1 MPAYAYRALDAA
13 GRPQRG
19 VLEGDTPRAVRGAL
33 RERGLTPIEVEPVG
47 SEQRPRRSL
56 LAPRRAIERAELG
69 ILTRQWAVLLRAGLP
84 LDESLATLGEQSE
97 KRAQAQLLAAVRAR
111 VREGQTLADALG
123 EFPRSFPEVY
133 RASIAA
139 GEQSGHLDTVLE
151 RLAGYYEGQQEVI
164 GRLGLAL
171 IYPLLLLAVATLV
184 TGLLLTFVVPQVT
197 EVFIGLDRPLPW
209 LTRALIATSGVLG
222 RAWPVL
228 LAGLL
233 LLPLVLAWALRRAA
247 FKARWDGFLLR
258 LPVVGRLLATI
269 EAARF
274 ARTLAIALAAAVP
287 VLEAL
292 RVARRV
298 LTRAPLQQALARVGE
313 EVREGASLAASLGAS
328 GRFPPLLVRLVGSG
342 ERSGQVEQMLDHG
355 AALLEQRV
363 NAQLARLLAIA
374 EPLMILIMGAV
385 VLTIVLAILLPIF
398 QLNRLIGG

>member
-19 VLEGDTPRAVRGAL
+19 VLEGDTPRAVRSAL
-33 RERGLTPIEVEPVG
+33 RERGLTPIEVEAVS
-47 SEQRPRRSL
+47 SEQRSKRAVL
-56 LAPRRAIERAELG
+56 GPRRAIERGELG

-84 LDESLATLGEQSE
+84 LDETLSTLGEQSE

-123 EFPRSFPEVY
+123 EFPRSFPEVF

-171 IYPLLLLAVATLV
+171 IYPVLLLTVAIVV
-184 TGLLLTFVVPQVT
+184 TGLLLAYVVPQVT
-197 EVFIGLDRPLPW
+197 EVFVGLDRPLPW
-209 LTRALIATSGVLG
+209 LTRALMAFSGVL
-222 RAWPVL
+222 ADIWPL
-228 LAGLL
+228 L
-233 LLPLVLAWALRRAA
+233 LAWALRRPALR
-247 FKARWDGFLLR
+247 ARWDAFLLG
-258 LPVVGRLLATI
+258 LPVVGRLLATV

-298 LTRAPLQQALARVGE
+298 LSRAPLQAALAQVSE

-355 AALLEQRV
+355 ASLLEQRV
-363 NAQLARLLAIA
+363 NTQLAKLLAIV

-385 VLTIVLAILLPIF
+385 ILTIVLAILLPIF
-398 QLNRLIGG
+398 QLNRLIAG

>member
-19 VLEGDTPRAVRGAL
+19 VLEGDTPRAVRSAL
-33 RERGLTPIEVEPVG
+33 RERGLTPIEVEAVS
-47 SEQRPRRSL
+47 SEQRSKRAVL
-56 LAPRRAIERAELG
+56 GPRRAIERGELG

-84 LDESLATLGEQSE
+84 LDETLSTLGEQSE

-123 EFPRSFPEVY
+123 EFPRSFPEVF

-171 IYPLLLLAVATLV
+171 IYPVLLLTVAIVV
-184 TGLLLTFVVPQVT
+184 TGLLLAYVVPQVT
-197 EVFIGLDRPLPW
+197 EVFVGLDRPLPW
-209 LTRALIATSGVLG
+209 LTRALMAFSGVL
-222 RAWPVL
+222 ADIWPLL
-228 LAGLL
+228 LAALL
-233 LLPLVLAWALRRAA
+233 VLPLLLAWALRRPALR
-247 FKARWDGFLLR
+247 ARWDAFLLG
-258 LPVVGRLLATI
+258 LPVVGRLLATV

-298 LTRAPLQQALARVGE
+298 LSRAPLQAALAQVSE

-355 AALLEQRV
+355 ASLLEQRV
-363 NAQLARLLAIA
+363 NTQLAKLLAIV

-385 VLTIVLAILLPIF
+385 ILTIVLAILLPIF
-398 QLNRLIGG
+398 QLNRLIAG

>member
-1 MPAYAYRALDAA
+1 MPAYAYRALDSA
-13 GRPQRG
+13 GRAQRG
-19 VLEGDTPRAVRGAL
+19 VLEGDTPRAVRGLL
-33 RERGLTPIEVEPVG
+33 RERGLTPIEVEAVG
-47 SEQRPRRSL
+47 SEQRSKRSL
-56 LAPRRAIERAELG
+56 LSPRRAIAGSELG

-84 LDESLATLGEQSE
+84 LDETLATLSEQSE
-97 KRAQAQLLAAVRAR
+97 QRAQAQLLAAVRAR

-123 EFPRSFPEVY
+123 EFPRSFPEVF

-171 IYPLLLLAVATLV
+171 IYPVLLLLVAVLV
-184 TGLLLTFVVPQVT
+184 TGLLLAYVVPQVT
-197 EVFIGLDRPLPW
+197 QVFVGMDRQLPL
-209 LTRALIATSGVLG
+209 LTRGLIGVSELLVQS
-222 RAWPVL
+222 WPVL
-228 LAGLL
+228 LALAIGTPLL
-233 LLPLVLAWALRRAA
+233 LGWALRRPALR
-247 FKARWDGFLLR
+247 ARWDAFLLA
-258 LPVVGRLLATI
+258 LPLIGRLLATV

-298 LTRAPLQQALARVGE
+298 LSRAPLQQALSRVTE
-313 EVREGASLAASLGAS
+313 EVREGASMAASLAASGQ
-328 GRFPPLLVRLVGSG
+328 FPPILVRLVGSG
-342 ERSGQVEQMLDHG
+342 ERSGQVEQMLDHA

-363 NAQLARLLAIA
+363 NTQLARLLAIA

-385 VLTIVLAILLPIF
+385 ILTIVLAILLPIF